1 MNDAFQL
8 NNIKVLYNGQLALDI
23 EQLNI
28 PANECMAV
36 LGENGAGK
44 STLFHLLALLQKP
57 DSGDI
62 SVLGN
67 KITGSPA
74 KQRHQ
79 IGLVPQHPYMLPGT
93 VTDNILLALK
103 LQKVDKARHTS
114 QLQQALETV
123 NLTQLADQTASTLSG
138 GEQRRVAIARV
149 LAFEP
154 DILLLDEPFAN
165 LDSFHQRQFED
176 VITMLSNDC
185 LLYTS
190 PSPRDRG

>member
-1 MNDAFQL
+1 MNYAFQL
-8 NNIKVLYNGQLALDI
+8 DNIKVRYNGELALDI

-62 SVLGN
+62 SVLGD
-67 KITGSPA
+67 KITDSQA
-74 KQRHQ
+74 KQRQ
-79 IGLVPQHPYMLPGT
+79 KIGLVPQHPYMLPGT
-93 VTDNILLALK
+93 VKDNIRLALK

-123 NLTQLADQTASTLSG
+123 NLIQLADQTARDPVARRTICQSGQLSPAPAG
-138 GEQRRVAIARV
+138 RCDHHV
-149 LAFEP
+149 
-154 DILLLDEPFAN
+154 D
-165 LDSFHQRQFED
+165 
-176 VITMLSNDC
+176 
-185 LLYTS
+185 
-190 PSPRDRG
+190 